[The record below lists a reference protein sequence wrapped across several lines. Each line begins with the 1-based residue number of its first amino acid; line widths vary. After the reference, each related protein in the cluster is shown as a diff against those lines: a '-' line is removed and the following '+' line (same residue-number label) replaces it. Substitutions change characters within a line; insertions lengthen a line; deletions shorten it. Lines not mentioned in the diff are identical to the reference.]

1 MENNELL
8 SVAEVAKILKISQ
21 QQVRNILRDKKIS
34 SNRVGKQW
42 IIPRSEVENYI
53 LNNDFVIEP
62 DDYKRESNSI
72 PDIVGLSF
80 FSGAM
85 GLDIGM
91 EKGGIK
97 PVLACEIDK
106 SCRKTIYANKKD
118 IGLIGDIRKYSVTD
132 ILDYANIP
140 HNRQVDVIY
149 GGPPCQAFSTAGK
162 RKGFEDDR
170 GNIFMDYINLIGKIK
185 PRYAVIENVRG
196 LFYAKHPLKEIEGEE
211 VKGSALYYVI
221 KKLRAFGYS
230 VSFNLYNSANFG
242 APQSRDR
249 VILICKLG
257 DNKVDYLSPTHSKN
271 GEFGLPKWKT
281 FGDAVKNL
289 NIDTHNHI
297 EFPEKRK
304 KYFELIEEGGN
315 WRSLT
320 EELQKEAL
328 GKSYYLGGGKTGFLR
343 RLSFDKPS
351 PTLVTHPAMPAT
363 DLCHPVELRPL
374 SVEEYSRVQGF
385 PDNWKFYGNILDQ
398 YKQIGNAVPIK
409 LGEAVARTI
418 LADMNNES
426 LPSFE
431 GFKFS
436 AYNNTRDDLW
446 ELNFLSIINKI
457 SKQPKIEQL
466 SLI

>member
-1 MENNELL
+1 MEIENLL
-8 SVAEVAKILKISQ
+8 SVAEVSTILKISQ
-21 QQVRNILRDKKIS
+21 QQVRNLLKDNKIVA
-34 SNRVGKQW
+34 NRVGKQW
-42 IIPRSEVENYI
+42 IIPRNEVENYI
-53 LNNDFVIEP
+53 TNFDFVVEP
-62 DDYKRESNSI
+62 DDYKRESSTI
-72 PDIVGLSF
+72 PEIVGLSF

-97 PVLACEIDK
+97 PLLACEIDK

-118 IGLIGDIRKYSVTD
+118 IGLIGDIRKYSVED
-132 ILDYANIP
+132 ILEYANVP
-140 HNRQVDVIY
+140 KDRQIDVIY

-170 GNIFMDYINLIGKIK
+170 GNIFMDYINLIGKLK

-196 LFYAKHPLKEIEGEE
+196 LFYAKHPLKETHGELI
-211 VKGSALYYVI
+211 KGSALYYVMQ
-221 KKLRAFGYS
+221 KLRGYGYQ

-249 VILICKLG
+249 IILICKLG
-257 DNKVDYLSPTHSKN
+257 DKKVNYLSPTHSKN
-271 GEFGLPKWKT
+271 REHGLPKWKT
-281 FGDAVKNL
+281 FGEAIEDL
-289 NIDTHNHI
+289 NIKKNHYI
-297 EFPEKRK
+297 DFPEKRK
-304 KYFELIEEGGN
+304 KYFKLIEEGGN
-315 WRSLT
+315 WRSLS

-343 RLSFDKPS
+343 RLSFDKPA

-374 SVEEYSRVQGF
+374 SIEEYSRVQGF
-385 PDNWKFYGNILDQ
+385 PDDWKFYGNILDQ

-409 LGEAVARTI
+409 LGEAVAKTI
-418 LADMNNES
+418 IADMNNES
-426 LPSFE
+426 LPLIE
-431 GFKFS
+431 GFKYS
-436 AYNNTRDDLW
+436 SYNDTRDDLW
-446 ELNFLSIINKI
+446 EKKFLSTVDKI
-457 SKQPKIEQL
+457 SKTSKVQQL